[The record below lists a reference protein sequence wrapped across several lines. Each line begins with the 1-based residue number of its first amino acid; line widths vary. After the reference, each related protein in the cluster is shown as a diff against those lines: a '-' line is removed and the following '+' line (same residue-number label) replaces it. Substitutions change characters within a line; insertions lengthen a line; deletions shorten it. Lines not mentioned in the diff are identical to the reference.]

1 MEMLLFLTH
10 QKNKIMFEHIDRL
23 RGKPEHIK
31 RRIAFVTSLLF
42 TVFIF
47 AIWIGSFKIKSMPT
61 ALNKD
66 INIKSP
72 VSSITASIGDSLVY
86 IKEMFIGSNKAT
98 YEATVE
104 AIPGKR

>member
-1 MEMLLFLTH
+1 
-10 QKNKIMFEHIDRL
+10 MFEHIERL
-23 RGKPEHIK
+23 KQKPEHVK
-31 RRIAFVTSLLF
+31 RRIAFITSLCF

-47 AIWIGSFKIKSMPT
+47 AVWIGSFKIKSMPT

-72 VSSITASIGDSLVY
+72 VNSITASIGDSLVY
-86 IKEMFIGSNKAT
+86 IKEMFLGSNITT
-98 YEATVE
+98 YQATVE